1 MAKVHTAVNY
11 LYEKER
17 KYVKEIQAEIQSGN
31 RIQGIA
37 LDHLK
42 VPS

>member
-1 MAKVHTAVNY
+1 MAEIHSAVDY

-37 LDHLK
+37 LYKLK